1 MPDRYERKRE
11 ADSPRLVLVRDDRE
25 VVELRP
31 RVGEIRDERNRK
43 HQQPR
48 RLAADPVA
56 GKERGVPA
64 PPGPWRALL
73 AILARAVEIEQHYWN
88 HQEEAR
94 RSRGRREPPED
105 RRVPPTPAPR
115 RVDRPDAQRDE
126 QALSVDSREEYAGWE
141 EGEQQHRAPPDLRP
155 ELDLGEPLKVVQG
168 GEKRSE

>member
-1 MPDRYERKRE
+1 MTTAKAGMRTRKAPPRSL
-11 ADSPRLVLVRDDRE
+11 AHAAAPRLVLVRDDRE

-94 RSRGRREPPED
+94 
-105 RRVPPTPAPR
+105 
-115 RVDRPDAQRDE
+115 
-126 QALSVDSREEYAGWE
+126 
-141 EGEQQHRAPPDLRP
+141 
-155 ELDLGEPLKVVQG
+155 
-168 GEKRSE
+168 